1 MADYTHIDMMA
12 QLSCNLPAL
21 DVTERPRYP
30 IQVRLIRFPERLLTR
45 ACSLIADGR
54 PASTPCCR
62 SRGRQVWLQCRD
74 CGRSDR
80 PAGWQWSAISGR
92 SVSPWNLPVSG
103 HKRGDRRL
111 AILKMALVRSRR

>member
-12 QLSCNLPAL
+12 QLVCNLPAL

-62 SRGRQVWLQCRD
+62 SRGRQIWLQCRD
-74 CGRSDR
+74 T
-80 PAGWQWSAISGR
+80 GR
-92 SVSPWNLPVSG
+92 SVAVGQWARSASFGRREIDVRFDGGDVSSDG
-103 HKRGDRRL
+103 GLLLLRQH
-111 AILKMALVRSRR
+111 